1 MRGLPREAWLH
12 QQLEAPPRGTSP
24 SRPSVVGPPQG
35 RKKEVADA
43 GGGGRAVSCRRRG
56 SAAAVAAVEGNAP
69 VTGLRAQTSA
79 RCQQTHAGLR
89 YRRSSADGGAARPG
103 ARCAR

>member
-56 SAAAVAAVEGNAP
+56 SAAAVAAVEGNA
-69 VTGLRAQTSA
+69 VTGARTNIRALPA
-79 RCQQTHAGLR
+79 DP
-89 YRRSSADGGAARPG
+89 RRAAVPEK
-103 ARCAR
+103 